1 MAKLKTKIL
10 LEMIDD
16 IITEHPNI
24 KEFKQRK
31 LIEKCDRDG
40 IPIDEI
46 RLEAKTFF
54 SRFKSVMCFIK
65 GSLVYVWQKGGL
77 TYVY

>member
-1 MAKLKTKIL
+1 MAKLKTKIP

-24 KEFKQRK
+24 KEFIQWE

-40 IPIDEI
+40 IPIDEVS
-46 RLEAKTFF
+46 LEAKIFF
-54 SRFKSVMCFIK
+54 SRLKSVICFIK
-65 GSLVYVWQKGGL
+65 GSLVYV
-77 TYVY
+77 

>member
-24 KEFKQRK
+24 KEFIQRK

-54 SRFKSVMCFIK
+54 SRFKSVMGFIK
-65 GSLVYVWQKGGL
+65 GSLVYV
-77 TYVY
+77 